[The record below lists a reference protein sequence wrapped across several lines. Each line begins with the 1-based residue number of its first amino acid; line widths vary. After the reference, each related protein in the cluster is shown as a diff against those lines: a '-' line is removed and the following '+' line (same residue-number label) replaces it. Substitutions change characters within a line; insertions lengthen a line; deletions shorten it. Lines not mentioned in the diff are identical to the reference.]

1 MPAGLLLTAAA
12 LAGSHPVAAAEVS
25 GQLSGLSRALQ
36 ESRAAADFDALE
48 SFAESAAGS
57 QRSLAW
63 FSVGMAHYRAKDYPE
78 AEAALARASDAAGWL
93 GEYASYYLARC
104 VSLAED
110 FERSLGVLKRFDER
124 YPRSR
129 FRAASE
135 RLRVESL
142 LRLRRLE
149 EARSLVAAE
158 GSRLDEP
165 VRLYLAARVEHVDG
179 DWRTAV
185 GLYRQAYYRYPLS
198 DQAKASE
205 SHLNRIRRSVGAAYP
220 SAPAQSRLER
230 AGKLYDSRSYAAAS
244 AEFTR
249 ALSAGLAGPDRDLA
263 AVRRGAADY
272 HRGQNST
279 AYTALARAR
288 PSQPALDAERLYL
301 LAALERRQGLVRAMR
316 SSLAKLSDRHAGSNW
331 YQEALLSIGNFYFL
345 RDDRPEYLRWFRRL
359 YEAFPEGEHAPY
371 AHWKVT
377 WRAWLDRAGDRQ
389 RLLAEHAER
398 YPAAPTAASAL
409 YWLGR
414 LHELE
419 GRHAE
424 SQGHFLAVLTAFPHF
439 HYAGLARERLASS
452 VAGADL
458 ARRIVARL
466 PARRRLAEE
475 PSEYL
480 KERFQVGD
488 ALAALGLDEEALGV
502 FREADFRAEDAP
514 MAGLR
519 LARLHSR
526 NGQPHLAVRALKR
539 FAFGYLRMPLREL
552 SDEYWNLLYPLEWK
566 QELWARSERH
576 GLDPYLVAGLIRQ
589 ESEFDPRARSG
600 AGAIGLMQI
609 MPATGRGLFRRLG
622 ISGYSSRKLEQPDIS
637 LRLGTFHLKEVLEDF
652 GGSVEQALA
661 AYNAGERRIPGWLKL
676 GPFDEPAE
684 FVETIP
690 FSQTRGYV
698 QSVLRNRAM
707 YERIYGR
714 Y

>member
-1 MPAGLLLTAAA
+1 MAGL
-12 LAGSHPVAAAEVS
+12 HPVAAAEVS
-25 GQLSGLSRALQ
+25 GQLSGLSRALH
-36 ESRAAADFDALE
+36 ENGTSADFDALQK
-48 SFAESAAGS
+48 FAESTSGS

-63 FSVGMAHYRAKDYPE
+63 FSVGMAHYRGNDYPE

-93 GEYASYYLARC
+93 GEYASYYAARC
-104 VSLAED
+104 AVLAEH
-110 FERSLGVLKRFDER
+110 FERSLSALKRFEER
-124 YPRSR
+124 YPQSR

-142 LRLRRLE
+142 LRLKRLE

-158 GSRLDEP
+158 GSGLDEP

-198 DQAKASE
+198 DQAEAAE

-220 SAPAQSRLER
+220 SAPAEQRLER
-230 AGKLYDSRSYAAAS
+230 AGKLYDGRSYTAAS

-263 AVRRGAADY
+263 VVRRGAADY
-272 HRGQNST
+272 RRGRNST

-301 LAALERRQGLVRAMR
+301 LAALERRQGLVPAMR
-316 SSLAKLSDRHAGSNW
+316 SSLAKLADRHAESAW
-331 YQEALLSIGNFYFL
+331 YQEALLAIGNLYFL

-359 YEAFPEGEHAPY
+359 YEAFPDGEHAPY
-371 AHWKVT
+371 AHWKVA
-377 WRAWLDRAGDRQ
+377 WRAWLDRSGDRQ
-389 RLLAEHAER
+389 ILLAEHAER
-398 YPAAPTAASAL
+398 YPDAPTAASAL

-419 GRHAE
+419 GRHVE

-439 HYAGLARERLASS
+439 HYAGMARERLASS

-458 ARRIVARL
+458 ARSIVAGL
-466 PARRRLAEE
+466 PAHRGLAGE
-475 PSEYL
+475 PSAASM
-480 KERFQVGD
+480 ERFQVGD
-488 ALAALGLDEEALGV
+488 ALAALGLEEEAAAVL
-502 FREADFRAEDAP
+502 REVDFRAEDAH

-526 NGQPHLAVRALKR
+526 NGRPHLAVRALKR
-539 FAFGYLRMPLREL
+539 YAFGYLRIPLREL
-552 SDEYWNLLYPLEWK
+552 SDEYWQLLYPLEWK
-566 QELWARSERH
+566 QELWARSQRH

-589 ESEFDPRARSG
+589 ESEYNPLARSR

-609 MPATGRGLFRRLG
+609 LPATGRGLFRRLG

-676 GPFDEPAE
+676 GPFEEPAE

-690 FSQTRGYV
+690 FSETRGYV